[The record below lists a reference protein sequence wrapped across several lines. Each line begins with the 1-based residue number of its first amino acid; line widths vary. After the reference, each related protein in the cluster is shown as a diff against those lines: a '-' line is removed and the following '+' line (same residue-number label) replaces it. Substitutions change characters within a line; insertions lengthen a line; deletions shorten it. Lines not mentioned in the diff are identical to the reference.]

1 VPAEANH
8 FREAMK
14 RVAALPLLLAIG
26 CTGSVS
32 GGNGAQG
39 PRGSRGGASG
49 PGNPGSPA
57 VPGSSGTPGG
67 PGNPGVPAGSA
78 CAADSIPRARTW
90 RLTSTQFRNTVQ
102 AVFGFVGPTTDALPQ
117 DGQPDGF
124 ANQADRLSVP
134 PLLAS
139 RFMVATDEIA
149 ANVLGRSAEFIKC
162 PLDALGTGTC
172 LRDFLTSTGARAW
185 RRPLTPA
192 EVTKYTA
199 LYTKIAAANGPGVA
213 FKSVVQTL
221 LLSPNFLFRTELGDG
236 PTAGGNFTLT
246 HHELASALSYM
257 LTDAPPDAPLMELA
271 DQGKLRD
278 PATLAAQARRLLDG
292 GAQAKQIVG
301 SFFRQWLQ
309 FDGLPALTKDAALF
323 PSYTPEVVNDLL
335 AESQAL
341 IDAVLFDRGG
351 EQSVKGLLTAN
362 YAFLNSRTAP
372 LYGVQASGT
381 ALVKTSLPPAQR
393 RGLLTQAAFIGAASD
408 SDDTNLPARGRIVRE
423 QALCAIVS
431 PPPADFQLEDAKI
444 TPDMT
449 NREKFIVHTTNPAC
463 ASCHA
468 MFDGIGYAME
478 QYDAIGR
485 YRTMDKAKTID
496 ATGTLPLPSGTL
508 TFTSYVD
515 LIDQV
520 AKLPETYACVA
531 SRFDAFAT
539 GRAPG
544 DIPACESDPIAEAFT
559 RSGYR
564 LDALVA
570 AIVSS
575 PNFSLRRN

>member
-1 VPAEANH
+1 
-8 FREAMK
+8 MK
-14 RVAALPLLLAIG
+14 RVAALPLLLAIA

-39 PRGSRGGASG
+39 PGGGAGG
-49 PGNPGSPA
+49 PGS
-57 VPGSSGTPGG
+57 PGG
-67 PGNPGVPAGSA
+67 PGNPGGPGGPGTPGGSNGPGGAPSTGA
-78 CAADSIPRARTW
+78 CDASSIPRVRTW
-90 RLTSTQFRNTVQ
+90 RLTTGQLRNTLQ
-102 AVFGFVGPTTDALPQ
+102 AVFGFAGPSTDGLPQ

-124 ANQADRLSVP
+124 ASQADRLSVP

-139 RFMVATDEIA
+139 RLMVATDEVA
-149 ANVLGRSAEFIKC
+149 ANVLGRSAEFLQC

-172 LRDFLTSTGARAW
+172 LRDFLTTTGARAW

-192 EVTKYTA
+192 EVAKYTA
-199 LYTKIAAANGPGVA
+199 LYTRMAGASGPAGG
-213 FKSVVQTL
+213 FRSVVQTL

-236 PTAGGNFTLT
+236 QSSGATTALT

-257 LTDAPPDAPLMELA
+257 LTDSPPDAPLMALA

-278 PATLAAQARRLLDG
+278 PATLAAEARRLL
-292 GAQAKQIVG
+292 GAAPARQIVG
-301 SFFRQWLQ
+301 SFFAQWLQ
-309 FDGLPALTKDAALF
+309 FDGLPALTKDASLF
-323 PSYTPEVVNDLL
+323 PMYTPEVVKDLL
-335 AESQAL
+335 GESQAL
-341 IDAVLFDRGG
+341 IDAVLFDPAG
-351 EQSVKGLLTAN
+351 EQSVKGLFTAD
-362 YAFLNSRTAP
+362 YAFVNSRIAP
-372 LYGVQASGT
+372 LYGVQASGA
-381 ALVKTSLPPAQR
+381 ALVKTPLPTAQR

-423 QALCAIVS
+423 QALCATVA

-463 ASCHA
+463 AACHA

-485 YRTMDKAKTID
+485 FRTMDKAKTID
-496 ATGTLPLPSGTL
+496 ATGSLPLPSGTL
-508 TFTSYVD
+508 TFTGYVD
-515 LIDQV
+515 LIDQI
-520 AKLPETYACVA
+520 AKLPGTYECVA
-531 SRFDAFAT
+531 SRFDAYAT

-544 DIPACESDPIAEAFT
+544 DIPACESDPITKAFAS
-559 RSGYR
+559 SGYR

-575 PNFSLRRN
+575 PNFALRRN